1 VIILTTSLLD
11 LGIELDPDG
20 VFPGL
25 GRLEKKEWRKKILVK
40 YFMNIGP
47 FFAGLILVLL
57 TSDLG
62 GISAVNRFYFAII
75 FLLCVGTSFYFTR
88 KDALNYRTLVW
99 MASTGKQIKD

>member
-1 VIILTTSLLD
+1 MTTSLLD
-11 LGIELDPDG
+11 FGLNLDPDG

-25 GRLEKKEWRKKILVK
+25 GRLEKEEWRKKILVK

-47 FFAGLILVLL
+47 FFAGLILILL

-62 GISAVNRFYFAII
+62 SISGVNLFYSAII
-75 FLLCVGTSFYFTR
+75 FLLCVGASFYFTR

-99 MASTGKQIKD
+99 MASTVEQIKD